1 MITLLLTVF
10 LVVLISAICS
20 MTEAALY
27 SVPWTYIENLRK
39 QGSATGELLYQLRS
53 RIDQPIAAV
62 LTLNTV
68 ANTAGAAIAGAV
80 AANVLGADNT
90 ALFAAGLTILILALG
105 EILPKTLGVAHAC
118 GVASGMARPLRL
130 MVLIFKPF
138 IWFSSMLTR
147 LVASPQSGPSAT
159 EDDIRAITSLS
170 RQTGRIQQYE
180 ENAIRNILSLDVK
193 HVREIM
199 TPRTMVFSL
208 QEDISVK
215 DAYNHP
221 QIWHY
226 SRIPVYGDDNEDIV
240 GIVLRKDIG
249 RYVSQGQGEKTLFDI
264 MQPVRFVLENQTVDK
279 LLLEFLESRLH
290 LFIVLDEYG
299 GLAGVVS
306 LEDVLEEMLGREIV
320 DETDAVADLREAARQ
335 RRSAL
340 TQARNQQNAA
350 LKAAR
355 ADAAKESG
363 EAARQESHLLE
374 KGKELFSE
382 IFFECCPFCS
392 TVPYSEKAFKFLSSL
407 KQEKPPEYPR
417 GLFLCPENVR
427 QAVSQRLYSPGR
439 ARYCG
444 RGLPLGEK
452 AEGGHCGISPASPL
466 LRVPFYLSGGSDW
479 PPPRL

>member
-1 MITLLLTVF
+1 MNFEDLIAKVKTCGKQKLAVAAAEDDAVLEAVDAAHKQGIADAI
-10 LVVLISAICS
+10 LVGD
-20 MTEAALY
+20 EAA
-27 SVPWTYIENLRK
+27 IRK
-39 QGSATGELLYQLRS
+39 
-53 RIDQPIAAV
+53 IAAELNIDLSDYEIINEPDKVQASLKAVKLAHDGVANMYMKGLLDTKTFLKSV
-62 LTLNTV
+62 LDKEVGLRTGNTLSHVAVFEVKGIEQLLFLTDVAFMTYPTLEDKVHIIENTV
-68 ANTAGAAIAGAV
+68 A
-80 AANVLGADNT
+80 
-90 ALFAAGLTILILALG
+90 
-105 EILPKTLGVAHAC
+105 VAHAC
-118 GVASGMARPLRL
+118 GVAGCMARPLQL
-130 MVLIFKPF
+130 MVIVFKPF

-299 GLAGVVS
+299 ATVGMIT
-306 LEDVLEEMLGREIV
+306 LEDLLEEIVGDIRDEYDHDEEDPIRRIQENEYQVLGSSKLDDLNEKLGIHLESEDYDSIGGYIIEHLDHLPKAGEFIV
-320 DETDAVADLREAARQ
+320 TEDGIRLVVDTVTRKRIDRVHIYLPPKKEEDETE
-335 RRSAL
+335 
-340 TQARNQQNAA
+340 
-350 LKAAR
+350 
-355 ADAAKESG
+355 
-363 EAARQESHLLE
+363 
-374 KGKELFSE
+374 
-382 IFFECCPFCS
+382 
-392 TVPYSEKAFKFLSSL
+392 
-407 KQEKPPEYPR
+407 
-417 GLFLCPENVR
+417 EN
-427 QAVSQRLYSPGR
+427 
-439 ARYCG
+439 
-444 RGLPLGEK
+444 
-452 AEGGHCGISPASPL
+452 
-466 LRVPFYLSGGSDW
+466 YL
-479 PPPRL
+479 

>member
-170 RQTGRIQQYE
+170 RQTGRLQQYE

-355 ADAAKESG
+355 ADAAKE
-363 EAARQESHLLE
+363 
-374 KGKELFSE
+374 
-382 IFFECCPFCS
+382 
-392 TVPYSEKAFKFLSSL
+392 
-407 KQEKPPEYPR
+407 
-417 GLFLCPENVR
+417 
-427 QAVSQRLYSPGR
+427 
-439 ARYCG
+439 
-444 RGLPLGEK
+444 
-452 AEGGHCGISPASPL
+452 
-466 LRVPFYLSGGSDW
+466 
-479 PPPRL
+479 

>member
-1 MITLLLTVF
+1 
-10 LVVLISAICS
+10 
-20 MTEAALY
+20 
-27 SVPWTYIENLRK
+27 
-39 QGSATGELLYQLRS
+39 
-53 RIDQPIAAV
+53 
-62 LTLNTV
+62 
-68 ANTAGAAIAGAV
+68 
-80 AANVLGADNT
+80 
-90 ALFAAGLTILILALG
+90 
-105 EILPKTLGVAHAC
+105 
-118 GVASGMARPLRL
+118 
-130 MVLIFKPF
+130 
-138 IWFSSMLTR
+138 
-147 LVASPQSGPSAT
+147 
-159 EDDIRAITSLS
+159 
-170 RQTGRIQQYE
+170 
-180 ENAIRNILSLDVK
+180 
-193 HVREIM
+193 M

-355 ADAAKESG
+355 ADAAKE
-363 EAARQESHLLE
+363 
-374 KGKELFSE
+374 
-382 IFFECCPFCS
+382 
-392 TVPYSEKAFKFLSSL
+392 
-407 KQEKPPEYPR
+407 
-417 GLFLCPENVR
+417 
-427 QAVSQRLYSPGR
+427 
-439 ARYCG
+439 
-444 RGLPLGEK
+444 
-452 AEGGHCGISPASPL
+452 
-466 LRVPFYLSGGSDW
+466 
-479 PPPRL
+479 

>member
-105 EILPKTLGVAHAC
+105 EILPKTLGV
-118 GVASGMARPLRL
+118 ARPLRL

-355 ADAAKESG
+355 ADAAKE
-363 EAARQESHLLE
+363 
-374 KGKELFSE
+374 
-382 IFFECCPFCS
+382 
-392 TVPYSEKAFKFLSSL
+392 
-407 KQEKPPEYPR
+407 
-417 GLFLCPENVR
+417 
-427 QAVSQRLYSPGR
+427 
-439 ARYCG
+439 
-444 RGLPLGEK
+444 
-452 AEGGHCGISPASPL
+452 
-466 LRVPFYLSGGSDW
+466 
-479 PPPRL
+479 